1 MRAMAY
7 RRMGITISATVPKDF
22 KIEQPKQFTDMIER
36 TKLKVVAHKII
47 GYSNGCNRD
56 DLGYGSQRK
65 EIMDQGL
72 TPSQTTQKGAD
83 ENSNEM
89 N

>member
-1 MRAMAY
+1 MAEKN
-7 RRMGITISATVPKDF
+7 T
-22 KIEQPKQFTDMIER
+22 ENE
-36 TKLKVVAHKII
+36 
-47 GYSNGCNRD
+47 NGD
-56 DLGYGSQRK
+56 DLGYGSQKK

-72 TPSQTTQKGAD
+72 TPMRTTRKGAD